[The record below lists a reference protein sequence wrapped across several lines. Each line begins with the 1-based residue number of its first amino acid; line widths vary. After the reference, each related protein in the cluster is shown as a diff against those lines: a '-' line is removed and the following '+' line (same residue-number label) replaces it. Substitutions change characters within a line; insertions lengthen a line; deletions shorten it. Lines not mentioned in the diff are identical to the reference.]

1 MTGWPASSAGKSS
14 TSSSVTYS
22 SVEELT
28 DEDIEDFPAED
39 AGQPVTGPAGLPD
52 GTGQDTLPA

>member
-1 MTGWPASSAGKSS
+1 
-14 TSSSVTYS
+14 VTYS

-39 AGQPVTGPAGLPD
+39 AGQPVTEAAGLPD

>member
-1 MTGWPASSAGKSS
+1 V
-14 TSSSVTYS
+14 VTYS

-28 DEDIEDFPAED
+28 DEDVENFPAQD
-39 AGQPVTGPAGLPD
+39 AGQPVTGPAGLLD